1 MKNKIYLKGL
11 FDRKKLFRLLLII
24 LVLVLLLI
32 FLVGCKNFIS
42 EKVDE
47 EKNDIFLRTVNF
59 KTSLNLNS
67 YSKYIERYS
76 LENELYSVIFKDYKL
91 RDKFLK
97 KYKSDLSE
105 VNLNLGMQSEYLKY
119 LNLLNGSILIMILII
134 IFINVVLLLNY
145 IGTKAKTII
154 LYRILGYSVNKSV
167 NIIVLFIIS
176 FIFMFSSIL
185 LVIPYFINNSLV
197 NLIDLLLLIITFI
210 AISIISKLFVRIFY
224 KKLYNWLYY

>member
-224 KKLYNWLYY
+224 KKLYN